1 MEGANSPSGIDS
13 RALQIHPAADAAA
26 AFMALNTRG
35 RMRTRALLR
44 RNLGPGA
51 LDFGVQ
57 SGAVA
62 TCLQAGGRPG
72 LNDT

>member
-1 MEGANSPSGIDS
+1 M
-13 RALQIHPAADAAA
+13 HPAADAAA
-26 AFMALNTRG
+26 AFMALNTHG
-35 RMRTRALLR
+35 RARAFLR

-62 TCLQAGGRPG
+62 TCLQAGGKAG
-72 LNDT
+72 IK